1 MKAKINKIGR
11 PPVYK
16 WQVVK
21 VKPNPKYKY
30 FEVTTKIYRHE
41 LIETIRY
48 KDCDYIE
55 LYNESD
61 GKLVERIDQ

>member
-1 MKAKINKIGR
+1 M
-11 PPVYK
+11 
-16 WQVVK
+16 
-21 VKPNPKYKY
+21 KPNPKYQY

-61 GKLVERIDQ
+61 GKLVERIDQWNMR

>member
-1 MKAKINKIGR
+1 MKAKINKIGK

-21 VKPNPKYKY
+21 VKPNPKYQY

-55 LYNESD
+55 LYNETD